1 MIQLS
6 KAAIAEI
13 TRLKKKNANPNARFR
28 LSVQPGGCA
37 DLYYVL
43 KFSDE
48 ILAGDREIN
57 CESIQVIIDT
67 ESWDHVTG
75 LTLDY
80 SEDLMGGG
88 FRFYNPN
95 VSQTCGCGNSF
106 SINSTH

>member
-6 KAAIAEI
+6 KAAIAEV
-13 TRLKKKNANPNARFR
+13 TRLKQKTANSSARFR

-37 DLYYVL
+37 DFHYVL

-48 ILAGDREIN
+48 VLAGDREIN
-57 CESIQVIIDT
+57 CESIQIIVDT
-67 ESWDHVTG
+67 ESWDYLRG

-95 VSQTCGCGNSF
+95 ANQTCGCGNSF
-106 SINSTH
+106 SINLI